1 MDEPQLQD
9 NPLAERLAAVLEGAY
24 VLEGEIGR
32 GGMGVV
38 FVARD
43 LKLKRRVAIKVLPPE
58 LAYREEI
65 RTRFIREA
73 QTAARLSHPHIV
85 PIHAVGDEGGL
96 VYFVMGFVDGE
107 SLGQRLRR
115 RGRLPTEEV
124 RRIMK
129 ETADALGMAHAMG
142 VVHRDIKPDNVLLEG
157 TRRRVMVTD
166 FGIAKALSEIS
177 PGALTGTGVAIGT
190 PHYMSPEQAAGER
203 DIDARSDLY
212 ALGVVA
218 YEALTGELPFNAP
231 TVPGILMKQI
241 TEMAPDVRDLRP
253 DVSDDLASS
262 IQRCLEKD
270 PSARWPTAESLR
282 RALETR
288 TVTPYRRSAPVA
300 QPRRESRGRALEPMA
315 PRPRSPG
322 RRDRDDVA
330 TGGVART
337 PTNGEPAMITKF
349 RGEAASYV
357 STVSFLMLL
366 NIVAPGLEFPWFLFP
381 TAFWG
386 FGIGKKY
393 TALWTSGYS
402 WRDVLNRPPAPD
414 AVEARNPGRSALRTP
429 RTPPGAAA
437 PAPMATIDGAEFG
450 RFAEQLRQ
458 VDRDRQGIHQIVAR
472 LPDSERGM
480 LPEIGGT
487 VDGLTAKAQDLA
499 RTLVQMDEVRADD
512 VERLDG
518 RIDELRRD
526 ADANGE
532 GDRRIDLLERQRTS
546 LRELAERRRQIESQ
560 FEACVLAV
568 QNVRFD
574 LLRLRSAGIAA
585 VLEDLTSATQQARAL
600 SFDIE
605 AAIEAAGE
613 LRRP

>member
-1 MDEPQLQD
+1 
-9 NPLAERLAAVLEGAY
+9 
-24 VLEGEIGR
+24 
-32 GGMGVV
+32 
-38 FVARD
+38 
-43 LKLKRRVAIKVLPPE
+43 
-58 LAYREEI
+58 
-65 RTRFIREA
+65 
-73 QTAARLSHPHIV
+73 
-85 PIHAVGDEGGL
+85 
-96 VYFVMGFVDGE
+96 
-107 SLGQRLRR
+107 
-115 RGRLPTEEV
+115 
-124 RRIMK
+124 
-129 ETADALGMAHAMG
+129 
-142 VVHRDIKPDNVLLEG
+142 
-157 TRRRVMVTD
+157 
-166 FGIAKALSEIS
+166 
-177 PGALTGTGVAIGT
+177 
-190 PHYMSPEQAAGER
+190 
-203 DIDARSDLY
+203 
-212 ALGVVA
+212 
-218 YEALTGELPFNAP
+218 
-231 TVPGILMKQI
+231 
-241 TEMAPDVRDLRP
+241 
-253 DVSDDLASS
+253 
-262 IQRCLEKD
+262 
-270 PSARWPTAESLR
+270 
-282 RALETR
+282 
-288 TVTPYRRSAPVA
+288 
-300 QPRRESRGRALEPMA
+300 
-315 PRPRSPG
+315 
-322 RRDRDDVA
+322 
-330 TGGVART
+330 
-337 PTNGEPAMITKF
+337 
-349 RGEAASYV
+349 
-357 STVSFLMLL
+357 VSFLMLL

-393 TALWTSGYS
+393 TQLWTSGYS

-429 RTPPGAAA
+429 RTPPGAAL

-532 GDRRIDLLERQRTS
+532 GDRRIDLLERQRAS

-600 SFDIE
+600 SFDVE